1 MEEKND
7 FRRKVLKAHYDLSGG
22 KTLNPVLRS
31 EVAKRL
37 GINDYNDTELIETIA
52 YLEDKHLLKVADNMD
67 DQITSLGLDEVDN
80 KFPNLGDGEVMKLSP
95 EFYGVG
101 INLKTAWRKIR
112 NWIGGK

>member
-1 MEEKND
+1 METKNTL
-7 FRRKVLKAHYDLSGG
+7 RKKVLQAHYDLSGG

-37 GINDYNDTELIETIA
+37 GISDYNDAELIDTIA
-52 YLEDKHLLKVADNMD
+52 YLEDKKLLKVADNMD

-80 KFPNLGDGEVMKLSP
+80 KFPNFSGGEVVKLSP
-95 EFYGVG
+95 EFHGVG
-101 INLKTAWRKIR
+101 INLKTAWKKFL